1 MYEFRAWRKKQD
13 SGRRCRS
20 GYGKIEGRQASAH
33 AYDFTATEERSVDQC
48 RQDRKGSDASS
59 EKMVRL

>member
-1 MYEFRAWRKKQD
+1 MYEFRHGEKQD
-13 SGRRCRS
+13 SGRRCRF
-20 GYGKIEGRQASAH
+20 GYGKIEGRQVFVY
-33 AYDFTATEERSVDQC
+33 AYDFTAYGGTPQFDQC